1 MDRRRWRVAGRRYH
15 PTVTAIPVT
24 LLWGENGFLLREAAL
39 QLLTDVRATE
49 VDAVEWHGTE
59 LHDLATPS
67 LFGET
72 RALLVTDCRGLSK
85 DALGALAAYLSA
97 PDPDA
102 RLVLTCTV
110 AERGKVPAALHKVV
124 DPIGEVRQVQVPR
137 KEIEPWLVQRAK
149 GAGLELTAPAA
160 RALVQTLGE
169 DLGQLAAAV
178 EQLASAFRG
187 QKVTPAQVHQQFRG
201 LGEQKT
207 WDLCDRAFA
216 KDLSGAIR
224 ALRSIEENGDE
235 ALMVL
240 GGIAVR
246 VRDLLKVRSLPDRLG
261 PSQLAREAGL
271 RFDWQARRYQQQA
284 RNFTLAE
291 LVAIHDRIAEADRA
305 LKSGAP
311 GDVVMPV
318 LIAAIAA

>member
-1 MDRRRWRVAGRRYH
+1 M
-15 PTVTAIPVT
+15 TPVL
-24 LLWGENGFLLREAAL
+24 LLWGEDAFLLREAAL
-39 QLLTDVRATE
+39 AQLGDVRATE
-49 VDAVEWHGTE
+49 VDAGEWQGTE
-59 LHDLATPS
+59 LQDLATPS
-67 LFGET
+67 LFGEA
-72 RALLVTDCRGLSK
+72 RALLVSDCRSLSK
-85 DALGALAAYLSA
+85 DALAAVAGYLAE
-97 PDPDA
+97 PDPNA
-102 RLVLTCTV
+102 ELVLTCTV
-110 AERGKVPAALHKVV
+110 AERGKPPAGLLKIV
-124 DPIGEVRQVQVPR
+124 DPVGEVRQVQVGR
-137 KEIEPWLVQRAK
+137 KDIEPWLVQRAK
-149 GAGLELTAPAA
+149 TAGLELTAPAA

-169 DLGQLAAAV
+169 DLGQLASAV
-178 EQLASAFRG
+178 EQLADAFPG

-216 KDLSGAIR
+216 KDLPGAIR

-246 VRDLLKVRSLPDRLG
+246 VRDLLRVRSLPDRLG

-284 RNFTLAE
+284 KNFTLEE
-291 LVAIHDRIAEADRA
+291 LVTIHDRVADADRA

>member
-1 MDRRRWRVAGRRYH
+1 M
-15 PTVTAIPVT
+15 TPVV
-24 LLWGENGFLLREAAL
+24 LLWGEDAFLLREAAL
-39 QLLTDVRATE
+39 NHLGDVRATE
-49 VDAVEWHGTE
+49 IDATEWHGTE

-67 LFGET
+67 LFGEA
-72 RALLVTDCRGLSK
+72 RALLVTDCRSLSK
-85 DALGALAAYLSA
+85 DAIAALGAYLSA

-110 AERGKVPAALHKVV
+110 AERGKPPAGLLKVV
-124 DPIGEVRQVQVPR
+124 EPIGDVRQVQVPR
-137 KEIEPWLVQRAK
+137 KEIEAWVMQRAK
-149 GAGLELTAPAA
+149 SADVELTAPAA
-160 RALVQTLGE
+160 RALVHTLGE
-169 DLGQLAAAV
+169 DLAQLAAAV
-178 EQLASAFRG
+178 AQLADAFGG

-216 KDLSGAIR
+216 KDLPGAIR

-235 ALMVL
+235 PLMVL

-246 VRDLLKVRSLPDRLG
+246 VRDLLRVRSLPDRLG
-261 PSQLAREAGL
+261 TSQLAREAGL
-271 RFDWQARRYQQQA
+271 RFEWQARRYQQQA
-284 RNFTLAE
+284 RNFTLDE
-291 LVAIHDRIAEADRA
+291 LVSIHDRIAEADRA